1 MLLPQDRDG
10 LRLSLREASVI
21 RTAAKWALTA
31 VRLLAGQPELLV
43 AAGKSGG
50 ALVTCSISMG
60 KPPLAAARPPKA
72 SLPSSMELQYSP
84 AHVCRGAHST
94 RHVTGVAWATTHVTP
109 AQQKAQQ
116 PQQESPEQ
124 DQQQVQQQ
132 QQQQPPPQQQSQ
144 LHQVL
149 LLSCGGDGRVRQ
161 WRVSFRAGA
170 EGLVEADCP
179 RAWNSPSLEKDA
191 AFIPGGLAVSGNGLV
206 MAVAVDNG
214 TTAIAAVQ

>member
-1 MLLPQDRDG
+1 M
-10 LRLSLREASVI
+10 
-21 RTAAKWALTA
+21 
-31 VRLLAGQPELLV
+31 RLLAGQSELLV

-60 KPPLAAARPPKA
+60 KRPPAAATPPKA
-72 SLPSSMELQYSP
+72 SLPLSQELQYSP

-94 RHVTGVAWATTHVTP
+94 RHVTGVAWATTHIGPV
-109 AQQKAQQ
+109 QQQVQQ
-116 PQQESPEQ
+116 PQQESSEQ
-124 DQQQVQQQ
+124 DQQQ
-132 QQQQPPPQQQSQ
+132 QQQQPPQQQSQ
-144 LHQVL
+144 LQQAL

-161 WRVSFRAGA
+161 WRVSFGAGA

-179 RAWNSPSLEKDA
+179 KAWNSPSLEKDA
-191 AFIPGGLAVSGNGLV
+191 AFSPGGLAVSGNGLV

>member
-1 MLLPQDRDG
+1 MPHDSG
-10 LRLSLREASVI
+10 WI
-21 RTAAKWALTA
+21 RVSRHGACVKCNAADWALTA
-31 VRLLAGQPELLV
+31 ERLLAGQSEVLV

-60 KPPLAAARPPKA
+60 KPPPGAARPPKA

-84 AHVCRGAHST
+84 AQVCRSAHST
-94 RHVTGVAWATTHVTP
+94 RHVTGVAWATAHITP
-109 AQQKAQQ
+109 AQQQAQQ
-116 PQQESPEQ
+116 PQQESSEQ
-124 DQQQVQQQ
+124 DHQQ
-132 QQQQPPPQQQSQ
+132 QQQQPPEQQSQ
-144 LHQVL
+144 LQQAL

-161 WRVSFRAGA
+161 WRVSFGAGA

-179 RAWNSPSLEKDA
+179 KAWNSPSLEKDA
-191 AFIPGGLAVSGNGLV
+191 AFSPGGLAVSGNGLV

>member
-1 MLLPQDRDG
+1 M
-10 LRLSLREASVI
+10 SLRGAYLAKK
-21 RTAAKWALTA
+21 AAHWALTA
-31 VRLLAGQPELLV
+31 MRLLAGQSELLV

-60 KPPLAAARPPKA
+60 KASSATARPPKA
-72 SLPSSMELQYSP
+72 SLPLSKELQYSP

-94 RHVTGVAWATTHVTP
+94 RHVTGVAWATTHITP
-109 AQQKAQQ
+109 AQQQVQQ
-116 PQQESPEQ
+116 PQQESSEQ
-124 DQQQVQQQ
+124 DQQQ
-132 QQQQPPPQQQSQ
+132 QQQQQQQPPQQQSQ
-144 LHQVL
+144 LHQAL

-161 WRVSFRAGA
+161 WRVSFGAGA

-179 RAWNSPSLEKDA
+179 KAWNSPSLEKDA
-191 AFIPGGLAVSGNGLV
+191 AFSPGGLAVSGNGLV